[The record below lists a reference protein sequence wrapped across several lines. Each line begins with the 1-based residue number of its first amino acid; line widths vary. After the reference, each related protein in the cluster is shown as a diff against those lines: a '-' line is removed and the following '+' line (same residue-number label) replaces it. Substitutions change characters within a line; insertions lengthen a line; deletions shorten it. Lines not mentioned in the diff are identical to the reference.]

1 MSHPSHA
8 EAVVQRQLLAYNR
21 RDLDAFT
28 REFTDD
34 VLIYRM
40 PKSEP
45 SLSGKAALTAYYRDN
60 RFNAPDLHAE
70 LVSRMVV
77 GNKVVD
83 HERIT
88 GLSDGVTELIAVYET
103 TAAGI
108 SKAWFFSGE

>member
-1 MSHPSHA
+1 
-8 EAVVQRQLLAYNR
+8 
-21 RDLDAFT
+21 
-28 REFTDD
+28 
-34 VLIYRM
+34 
-40 PKSEP
+40 
-45 SLSGKAALTAYYRDN
+45 
-60 RFNAPDLHAE
+60 
-70 LVSRMVV
+70 MVV